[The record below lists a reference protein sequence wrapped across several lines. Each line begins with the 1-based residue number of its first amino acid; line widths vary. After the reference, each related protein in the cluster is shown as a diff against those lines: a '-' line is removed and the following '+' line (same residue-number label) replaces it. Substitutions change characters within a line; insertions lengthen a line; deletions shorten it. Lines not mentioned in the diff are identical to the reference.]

1 MMVLPHNWLF
11 ETIKL
16 LAQLGGAL
24 LIAWL
29 AVRWALRRYKMEK
42 SWEKR
47 LQAYTD
53 VILAIGEMQTVRL
66 SWLQE
71 IEEGFSWTAE
81 HKAELSRR
89 YQTSRIRLEE
99 ARAMASL
106 LLPDETAG
114 TIRWLFAALEQ
125 IPEDVSPHQIHSE
138 SVEKLAFAMESVLQQ
153 GRKSLGV
160 LN

>member
-1 MMVLPHNWLF
+1 MVLPGDWLF

-16 LAQLGGAL
+16 LAQLCGAL
-24 LIAWL
+24 IVAWL

-53 VILAIGEMQTVRL
+53 VILAIGDMQTIEM

-71 IEEGFSWTAE
+71 IEEGFSWHAE
-81 HKAELSRR
+81 HKADLSRR
-89 YQTSRIRLEE
+89 YRTARIKLEE

-106 LLPDETAG
+106 LLPDDTAG

-138 SVEKLAFAMESVLQQ
+138 ALEKLSSAMERILEQ

-160 LN
+160 FY